1 MVENEGRSM
10 IRFAI
15 GLFLLIGL
23 AGGLEQETV
32 NYSEF
37 FLYAGI
43 GLILIIWPMPKLMRS

>member
-1 MVENEGRSM
+1 M
-10 IRFAI
+10 IRFVI